1 MGNESRI
8 ERTRQLARPN
18 PMQQTETA
26 CCQLPHWHLGRL
38 VAAESHAGQP
48 ALLVS
53 LLCRLTGKPVSRQ
66 ADSPVMTRRV
76 ATRRDKKP
84 LYVI

>member
-8 ERTRQLARPN
+8 ERTWYLALPN
-18 PMQQTETA
+18 A
-26 CCQLPHWHLGRL
+26 ADCQLTLWHLGRL